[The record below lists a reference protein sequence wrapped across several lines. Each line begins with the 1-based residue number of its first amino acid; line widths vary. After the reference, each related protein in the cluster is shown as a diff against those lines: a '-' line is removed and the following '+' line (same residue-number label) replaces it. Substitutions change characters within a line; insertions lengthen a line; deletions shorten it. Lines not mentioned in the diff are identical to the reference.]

1 MSVDLSADII
11 DVRDIIERIE
21 CLRETSNS
29 SVVDGVNG
37 AEYEGH
43 EDDHQEYAE
52 LIELLSEL
60 AGYGGD
66 EQFEGDWYPITL
78 IRDSHFK
85 RYAQELAD
93 DIGAVPSDYTWPTS
107 CIDWD
112 RAARELQMDYTSV
125 EINGA
130 TYWYR

>member
-11 DVRDIIERIE
+11 DVRDILYRVGNLEASIDYCREFSEIDQDE
-21 CLRETSNS
+21 SDELDMLRS
-29 SVVDGVNG
+29 
-37 AEYEGH
+37 
-43 EDDHQEYAE
+43 
-52 LIELLSEL
+52 LLGEL
-60 AGYGGD
+60 AGNGGD
-66 EQFEGDWYPITL
+66 EQFEGEWYPVTL
-78 IRDSHFK
+78 IRDSYFK

-112 RAARELQMDYTSV
+112 QAARELQMDYTPV
-125 EINGA
+125 ETSGA